1 MSVTPEDYFSCDST
15 SHNIEATGP
24 MMEMQ
29 VKQNISMELKG
40 VDMSKSSTQTAST
53 EQVSL
58 ISLGEAVQTVVKRYG
73 GVRATAKATG
83 ITASYISRL
92 MRGHK
97 LAPSD
102 KILRSL
108 GIKSVTYYKV
118 LAESV
123 Q

>member
-1 MSVTPEDYFSCDST
+1 MITKAKNEL
-15 SHNIEATGP
+15 
-24 MMEMQ
+24 MQ
-29 VKQNISMELKG
+29 VKQNISIELKG
-40 VDMSKSSTQTAST
+40 VDMCKSSTQTAST

-83 ITASYISRL
+83 IAASYISRL

-108 GIKSVTYYKV
+108 GIVSVTYYKV